1 MPWCPLCR
9 NEYIEGKTRCPDCDT
24 ELVSEL
30 AEDSEEKS
38 APYIPTEEELAE
50 LAARKA
56 AAAHMTTYTSAKT
69 RHSETKS
76 SAWSFLIIGS
86 IGFFV
91 ITMALFGIITL
102 PLNKFSL
109 FIMEAMFI
117 IFLSISGISFKN
129 AAKML
134 DEISRED
141 RLETRIKAWA
151 KENLTAGE
159 LTAGLEADTSEEMKY
174 FMVSALIR
182 ERLMLAFPEVDDAYA
197 EELTENFYNKLF
209 SEDGH
214 L

>member
-30 AEDSEEKS
+30 TDESKEEP
-38 APYIPTEEELAE
+38 ALYIPTEAELAE

-56 AAAHMTTYTSAKT
+56 AAARMTTYTSAKT

-76 SAWSFLIIGS
+76 SAWTFLIIGS

-91 ITMALFGIITL
+91 ITLALFDVITL
-102 PLNKFSL
+102 PLNNFSL

-117 IFLSISGISFKN
+117 IFLGISGVSFKN

-134 DEISRED
+134 DEISMED
-141 RLETRIKAWA
+141 CLETRIKAWA
-151 KENLTAGE
+151 KEHLTVGE

-197 EELTENFYNKLF
+197 EELTENFYNELF
-209 SEDGH
+209 SEDGN

>member
-1 MPWCPLCR
+1 
-9 NEYIEGKTRCPDCDT
+9 
-24 ELVSEL
+24 
-30 AEDSEEKS
+30 
-38 APYIPTEEELAE
+38 
-50 LAARKA
+50 
-56 AAAHMTTYTSAKT
+56 
-69 RHSETKS
+69 
-76 SAWSFLIIGS
+76 LIIGS

-91 ITMALFGIITL
+91 ITLALFGVITL

-109 FIMEAMFI
+109 FIMETMFI
-117 IFLSISGISFKN
+117 IFLGISGISFKN

-134 DEISRED
+134 GEISTED

-151 KENLTAGE
+151 KEHLTAGE

-197 EELTENFYNKLF
+197 EELTENFYNELF
-209 SEDGH
+209 SEDEN

>member
-38 APYIPTEEELAE
+38 APYIQTEEELAE

-56 AAAHMTTYTSAKT
+56 AAAHMTPYTSAKT

-76 SAWSFLIIGS
+76 SAWTFLIIGS

>member
-30 AEDSEEKS
+30 AEYSEEKS

-76 SAWSFLIIGS
+76 SAWTFLIIGS

>member
-9 NEYIEGKTRCPDCDT
+9 NEYIEGKTRCPDCDA

-30 AEDSEEKS
+30 TDESKEEP
-38 APYIPTEEELAE
+38 APYIPTEAELAE

-56 AAAHMTTYTSAKT
+56 AAARMTTYTSAKT

-76 SAWSFLIIGS
+76 SAWTFLIIGS

-91 ITMALFGIITL
+91 ITLALFGVITL

-109 FIMEAMFI
+109 FIMETMFI
-117 IFLSISGISFKN
+117 IFLGISGISFKN

-134 DEISRED
+134 GEISTED

-151 KENLTAGE
+151 KEHLTAGE

-197 EELTENFYNKLF
+197 EELTENFYNELF
-209 SEDGH
+209 SEDEN